1 MIWFEGLKRMNLVFL
16 SGAVITDLYLF
27 TLCVLILST
36 LANLV
41 FFFPFYFT
49 TLVFTVNFTVL
60 LKHETFCFLKVS
72 FWSCLKNT
80 DHSDPSLPMKHR
92 RKVFHHKVCI
102 LKQHTSSVILYSA
115 CFLSFRFARASL
127 KSKNLES
134 NLHYI
139 YLPL

>member
-1 MIWFEGLKRMNLVFL
+1 MNLVFL

-27 TLCVLILST
+27 PLCVLILST

-72 FWSCLKNT
+72 F
-80 DHSDPSLPMKHR
+80 
-92 RKVFHHKVCI
+92 
-102 LKQHTSSVILYSA
+102 
-115 CFLSFRFARASL
+115 
-127 KSKNLES
+127 
-134 NLHYI
+134 
-139 YLPL
+139 